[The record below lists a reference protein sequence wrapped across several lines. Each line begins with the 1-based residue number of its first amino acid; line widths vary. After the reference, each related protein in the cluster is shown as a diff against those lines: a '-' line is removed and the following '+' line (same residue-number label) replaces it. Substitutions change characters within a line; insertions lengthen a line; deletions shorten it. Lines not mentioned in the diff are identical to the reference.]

1 MADPI
6 VYLELPSTDLS
17 ASQRFFAQAF
27 SWEVKIHGDSYAE
40 WEPGGEA
47 VGCGFNLIQPGADCP
62 EAKPLAYIQV
72 EDIEAKLAQIE
83 AIGGTVIKAKTKIS
97 DEYGF
102 YALFADPSGIVL
114 GVWSKG

>member
-17 ASQRFFAQAF
+17 ASQQFFAKAF
-27 SWEVKIHGDSYAE
+27 GWDVKIHDDSYAE
-40 WEPGGEA
+40 WEPGGQA
-47 VGCGFNLIQPGADCP
+47 LGCGFNLVELGADCP

-72 EDIEAKLAQIE
+72 EDIEAKLVQIT
-83 AIGGTVIKAKTKIS
+83 AAGGAVIKPKTKIS

-102 YALFADPSGIVL
+102 YALFADPSGSVL
-114 GVWSKG
+114 GLWSKS